1 MKKLIKIS
9 LFHYFPR
16 QFPPFPPFGEGKKS
30 IYLKTIIMYTITIF
44 KGLPFKQECINPVT
58 GTKYYK
64 IMEYPPFYED
74 ITMAF
79 DIIRQEKFKS
89 QIDLMRTFHDTDKPK
104 YDELKHK
111 LPICLFTGRYSNF
124 SISGLIESSNL
135 VVIDF
140 DKIPLN
146 DMSSQWSI
154 ITKDPYTFAAFVSP
168 SGKGYKV
175 VVKVENNPDNTTHS
189 EYLNALKAYYNSPYW
204 DNNCF
209 GISRACFLSSDPSIY
224 VNWDSWTWT
233 KKIPSSQATV
243 PSYVPVKIYA
253 PTSEYEKLIN
263 FLDGG
268 FDKFPMTPGNRH
280 DSSFRRARELAE
292 WGIPRDTAFRYLS
305 QFIAPDFGENELLRQ
320 IRNAY
325 GWVEKRGTFG
335 SKYRKI

>member
-1 MKKLIKIS
+1 
-9 LFHYFPR
+9 
-16 QFPPFPPFGEGKKS
+16 
-30 IYLKTIIMYTITIF
+30 MYKVTIF

-58 GTKYYK
+58 GNKYYK
-64 IMEYPPFYED
+64 IMEYPPFHED
-74 ITMAF
+74 ITMVF
-79 DIIRQEKFKS
+79 DIIGQEKLKS
-89 QIDLMRTFHDTDKPK
+89 RIDLMRTFHETDKSK
-104 YDELKHK
+104 YDGLKHK

-124 SISGLIESSNL
+124 SNSGLIESSNL

-140 DKIPLN
+140 DKIPFL
-146 DMSSQWSI
+146 DMSSQWNL

-175 VVKVENNPDNTTHS
+175 IVKVENNPDNMTHS
-189 EYLNALKAYYNSPYW
+189 EYLNALKVYYNSPYW

-224 VNWDSWTWT
+224 INWESRIWTGRVSLSPSPVT
-233 KKIPSSQATV
+233 APIPTSVKNLA
-243 PSYVPVKIYA
+243 PV
-253 PTSEYEKLIN
+253 SEYEKLIN

-292 WGIPRDTAFRYLS
+292 WGISIEVTTEYLS
-305 QFIAPDFGENELLRQ
+305 QFIAPDFGEDELLRQ
-320 IRNAY
+320 IKNAY
-325 GWVEKRGTFG
+325 EWVDKQGTFG

>member
-1 MKKLIKIS
+1 M
-9 LFHYFPR
+9 
-16 QFPPFPPFGEGKKS
+16 
-30 IYLKTIIMYTITIF
+30 LKVTLF
-44 KGLPFKQECINPVT
+44 KGLPFKRECINPVT
-58 GTKYYK
+58 SIKYYK

-74 ITMAF
+74 ITTVF

-89 QIDLMRTFHDTDKPK
+89 QIDLMRTFHDTDKSK

-124 SISGLIESSNL
+124 SNSGLLQSSNL

-140 DKIPLN
+140 DKIPSN
-146 DMSSQWSI
+146 DMSSQWSL

-175 VVKVENNPDNTTHS
+175 IVKVENNPDNATHS
-189 EYLNALKAYYNSPYW
+189 EYLNALKVYYNSPYW

-224 VNWDSWTWT
+224 INWNSLIWT
-233 KKIPSSQATV
+233 KKIPLSSTAV
-243 PSYVPVKIYA
+243 PSYVPVKTYA

-305 QFIAPDFGENELLRQ
+305 QFVTPDFGKDELLRQ
-320 IRNAY
+320 VRNAY
-325 GWVEKRGTFG
+325 EWVNRKGTFG

>member
-1 MKKLIKIS
+1 
-9 LFHYFPR
+9 
-16 QFPPFPPFGEGKKS
+16 
-30 IYLKTIIMYTITIF
+30 MYTITIF

-64 IMEYPPFYED
+64 IMEYPPFHED
-74 ITMAF
+74 ITMVF

-89 QIDLMRTFHDTDKPK
+89 QIDLMRTFHDTDKSK

-111 LPICLFTGRYSNF
+111 LPICLVTGRYSNF

-154 ITKDPYTFAAFVSP
+154 ITKDPYTFAAFISP

-175 VVKVENNPDNTTHS
+175 VVKVENNPDNMTHS

-209 GISRACFLSSDPSIY
+209 GISRACFISSDPSIY
-224 VNWDSWTWT
+224 VNWDSWIWT
-233 KKIPSSQATV
+233 KRIPSSQATV

-305 QFIAPDFGENELLRQ
+305 QFMTSDFREDELLRQ

-325 GWVEKRGTFG
+325 GWVE
-335 SKYRKI
+335 SKYSVNYRY